1 MNERELKV
9 TFDINTINHL
19 GVMLYSTI
27 PPMIAELVSNSWDA
41 DASYVSLKFENGD
54 NKKII
59 VSDDGIGMSFD
70 DLNDQFLNIGRN
82 RRTDLNSDITPKGR
96 KVLGKKGLGKLSMFG
111 IGKTITISTVKDKIK
126 NTFVMDYDGIKNSHN
141 KEYLPT
147 IIDDNIEV
155 NEENGTIITIENI
168 KRKTD
173 FDLVGI
179 RNSLLSRFK
188 IFSSE
193 FKVLINEQEDLKI
206 IENSLPNEK
215 CQFKWEF
222 PKDFKEE
229 LEKNEEDKKLL
240 DFGNNKKIVGT
251 IYTSATP
258 LRNEIQGIVLFSRG
272 KLVQENK
279 TFNSRANDNF
289 FLYMSGS
296 FDVDFI
302 DEKNDVDNC
311 STDRKSLAWDNYE
324 NDELIDLNKLME
336 KVVLIAQK
344 KWRNQRKEEKIKK
357 VKQYGQ
363 DIKEWLDSLNG
374 YEKPMAEKLVN
385 AIIENDAIG
394 EETASNY
401 ISSIRDMYGF
411 ESFKNFTQQLDDLE
425 ELSNENAIK
434 LLTDWTE
441 VESKELAKVST
452 GRIKTIEQFEKIIK
466 SNASERDVIQKF
478 LEEFPWLLDPKMA
491 KFQREITFSKILK
504 ETYNDDYLP
513 PSNRRIDFL
522 CTNESGVIHII
533 ELKRPSIKLTSK
545 EITQIAEYVEFIK
558 RKYPQNVDYVCGY
571 LISDNMTF
579 DPGVDTIRKGLE
591 SQNVFVKSYSDLL
604 AEAKRYNNDVIELY
618 SKIQEKK
625 SEQ

>member
-296 FDVDFI
+296 FDVDFN

-357 VKQYGQ
+357 
-363 DIKEWLDSLNG
+363 D
-374 YEKPMAEKLVN
+374 
-385 AIIENDAIG
+385 
-394 EETASNY
+394 
-401 ISSIRDMYGF
+401 
-411 ESFKNFTQQLDDLE
+411 
-425 ELSNENAIK
+425 
-434 LLTDWTE
+434 
-441 VESKELAKVST
+441 
-452 GRIKTIEQFEKIIK
+452 
-466 SNASERDVIQKF
+466 
-478 LEEFPWLLDPKMA
+478 
-491 KFQREITFSKILK
+491 
-504 ETYNDDYLP
+504 
-513 PSNRRIDFL
+513 
-522 CTNESGVIHII
+522 
-533 ELKRPSIKLTSK
+533 
-545 EITQIAEYVEFIK
+545 
-558 RKYPQNVDYVCGY
+558 
-571 LISDNMTF
+571 
-579 DPGVDTIRKGLE
+579 
-591 SQNVFVKSYSDLL
+591 
-604 AEAKRYNNDVIELY
+604 
-618 SKIQEKK
+618 KK
-625 SEQ
+625 